1 MLRNQHL
8 FFFFF
13 LKYGKSQREDTMKKI
28 GEWIKKERKKLF
40 IGTGAIL
47 LLVLTVVLTFY
58 VNSFSEDRSFQ
69 YLTKVIFQQELQ
81 GNTLSLHY
89 TLKDPEKYG
98 IEEEDISLG
107 NFSRQSL
114 EEGYENLKGYQSA
127 LMEIDKE
134 KLSLKNQLTYDI
146 LAMYL
151 ETEISSEPYLL
162 YQEPLGPTIG
172 IQVQLPVLLAEYR
185 FDTKKEIKEYL
196 NLLQK
201 LPNYYRSILEFE
213 QEKAAAGLFMSDRNL
228 EHILQQCREF
238 SEDMENN
245 YLLEVFNSK
254 IDRIT
259 NLTEEEKTELKN
271 QNKQMIESCVI
282 PAYQILIEGL
292 EKLKGSGK
300 NEEGLCFLPDGKTY
314 YEYLVKE
321 STGDYDSIAE
331 IEKRVQDQIVSDFTQ
346 LREIALQSGIGEE
359 ATLEN
364 PLTDPEQI
372 LEQLKEQ
379 IEADFP
385 KAVETVC
392 SVKYVHSSMEEYLS
406 PAFYLTPPMDD
417 VKNNV
422 IYINRASDYSPLELF
437 TTLAHEGFPGHL
449 YQTTYFAEKMTD
461 PIRSLLNFGGYVEG
475 WATYV
480 EMYSYRLVQGDQNAI
495 EAERL
500 NRSIMLGISTLMDIS
515 IHYHG
520 CSRETIAAYLNKLGI
535 TSSETADQIYDMILE
550 SPANYLQYYVGYL
563 NFEELKEQYQEWM
576 GEAFTLKDFHQKV
589 LEIGPAPFPIIEQ
602 YLEKEANL

>member
-1 MLRNQHL
+1 
-8 FFFFF
+8 
-13 LKYGKSQREDTMKKI
+13 MKKI

-172 IQVQLPVLLAEYR
+172 IQAQLPVLLAEYR

-300 NEEGLCFLPDGKTY
+300 MK
-314 YEYLVKE
+314 
-321 STGDYDSIAE
+321 
-331 IEKRVQDQIVSDFTQ
+331 
-346 LREIALQSGIGEE
+346 
-359 ATLEN
+359 
-364 PLTDPEQI
+364 
-372 LEQLKEQ
+372 
-379 IEADFP
+379 
-385 KAVETVC
+385 
-392 SVKYVHSSMEEYLS
+392 
-406 PAFYLTPPMDD
+406 
-417 VKNNV
+417 
-422 IYINRASDYSPLELF
+422 
-437 TTLAHEGFPGHL
+437 
-449 YQTTYFAEKMTD
+449 
-461 PIRSLLNFGGYVEG
+461 
-475 WATYV
+475 
-480 EMYSYRLVQGDQNAI
+480 
-495 EAERL
+495 
-500 NRSIMLGISTLMDIS
+500 
-515 IHYHG
+515 
-520 CSRETIAAYLNKLGI
+520 
-535 TSSETADQIYDMILE
+535 
-550 SPANYLQYYVGYL
+550 
-563 NFEELKEQYQEWM
+563 
-576 GEAFTLKDFHQKV
+576 KDFV
-589 LEIGPAPFPIIEQ
+589 FCPTGRLIMNT
-602 YLEKEANL
+602 L